1 MNREE
6 YLLKLEEKL
15 LLTKSKAQIIT
26 LYLDAL
32 EEIERLNNIIDELEK
47 DSKEI
52 VRIGKNKGY
61 QYISNLEELL
71 TTQEIYD
78 YLYYKCGLYIIETL
92 RELKEGK

>member
-32 EEIERLNNIIDELEK
+32 EEIERLNNIIDEIEK
-47 DSKEI
+47 WLNNQCDFDEYQDI
-52 VRIGKNKGY
+52 NYRETMEYVLGY
-61 QYISNLEELL
+61 L
-71 TTQEIYD
+71 
-78 YLYYKCGLYIIETL
+78 K
-92 RELKEGK
+92 ELKEGK